1 MKAIKGLY
9 LANARDFLRDRFG
22 VFFVLLLP
30 VAIVSFFGLVFGSD
44 SGPEGFFD
52 YQVGGMLG
60 VALLWLGLFGTA
72 LPLAQQR
79 QGQVLRRLNVTP
91 VSKGALL
98 VAQVGWRVTVGVMQA
113 ALFLLVAWLGFGIR
127 IQGNPF
133 LFLLA
138 VVLGAMIFVS
148 LGYLLAGLIP
158 STEGVNAV
166 SQLVNFPMMFL
177 SGSLFTMDML
187 PDALKVAAD
196 VLPLTYLSDAF
207 RQLIVLADPLHPLW
221 LDFTVLSA
229 WLLVLLLL
237 GARFWRWE

>member
-1 MKAIKGLY
+1 MKIVKGLY

-30 VAIVSFFGLVFGSD
+30 VTIVGFFGLVFGS
-44 SGPEGFFD
+44 GPDRFFD
-52 YQVGGMLG
+52 YQMSGMLG

-98 VAQVGWRVTVGVMQA
+98 VSQVSWRVTVGLMQT
-113 ALFLLVAWLGFGIR
+113 ALFLLVGWLGFGVQV
-127 IQGNPF
+127 QGNVF

-148 LGYLLAGLIP
+148 LGYLLAGLVP
-158 STEGVNAV
+158 TVEGVNAV

-177 SGSLFTMDML
+177 SGSLFALEMM
-187 PDALKVAAD
+187 PDALKVVSNA
-196 VLPLTYLSDAF
+196 LPLTYLSDAF
-207 RQLIVLADPLHPLW
+207 RQLIVQADPLHPLW
-221 LDFTVLSA
+221 LDFTVLGA
-229 WLLVLLLL
+229 WLVVLLIL
-237 GARFWRWE
+237 GVRFWRWE